1 MMHYARFAIGCW
13 QKESPHEA
21 GSRTSV
27 DKFANC
33 GDSAGL
39 IGGDR
44 DRVRWMKG
52 PICKDACADGET
64 YEKRKPYRSVIP
76 NGLRIT
82 AFCTFSSVQLLA
94 CHRDFPSF
102 PNVRLGIA
110 AWFV

>member
-1 MMHYARFAIGCW
+1 M
-13 QKESPHEA
+13 
-21 GSRTSV
+21 SV
-27 DKFANC
+27 DKFAYR

-44 DRVRWMKG
+44 HRVRWMKG

-64 YEKRKPYRSVIP
+64 YEKREPYRGVIP